1 MTIIEQIMLSV
12 CFGINV
18 GWLISSII
26 IMIVDLIT
34 AKKLKHKIKKGTDN
48 TLEKAGD
55 NQ

>member
-26 IMIVDLIT
+26 IMVADLIA
-34 AKKLKHKIKKGTDN
+34 AKKHKHKTKKRTDN
-48 TLEKAGD
+48 TLEKGGD